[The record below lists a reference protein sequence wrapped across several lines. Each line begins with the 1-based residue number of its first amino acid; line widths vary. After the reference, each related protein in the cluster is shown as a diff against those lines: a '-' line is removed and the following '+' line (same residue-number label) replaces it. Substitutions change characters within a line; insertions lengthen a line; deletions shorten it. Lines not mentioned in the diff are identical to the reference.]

1 MTITLAVAPRSSETM
16 SNEAL
21 RKAGKIPAVVYGPKQ
36 PAQSLII
43 DKKVFDKVLAEAGE
57 ATIISLTGAGSA
69 MDVLIHDVSFDPNR
83 GGIIHADFYAIDAAK
98 ELTTDVPLEF
108 INHSPLEKSGA
119 TVVKALHEI
128 EVTCKPNALPSH
140 IDVDLSVLV
149 SDESNIHV
157 KDLQVPKGVTIETD
171 PEIIVAS
178 IVLAREET
186 EDEMAAAPDM
196 SAIEVE
202 KKGKEESAE

>member
-1 MTITLAVAPRSSETM
+1 MTITLAVAPRSSEKM
-16 SNEAL
+16 SNDAL

-36 PAQSLII
+36 PSQALIV
-43 DKKVFDKVLAEAGE
+43 DKKVFDKILAEAGE
-57 ATIISLTGAGSA
+57 ATIISLTGAGAA

-83 GGIIHADFYAIDAAK
+83 GGIIHADFYAIDAAQ

-128 EVTCKPNALPSH
+128 EVTCRPNNLPSH

-149 SDESNIHV
+149 SDDSHVLV
-157 KDLQVPKGVTIETD
+157 KDLVVPKGVTIETD
-171 PEIIVAS
+171 PDIIVAS
-178 IVLAREET
+178 VVLAREES
-186 EDEMAAAPDM
+186 EDAAPAVLDM
-196 SAIEVE
+196 NAIEVE